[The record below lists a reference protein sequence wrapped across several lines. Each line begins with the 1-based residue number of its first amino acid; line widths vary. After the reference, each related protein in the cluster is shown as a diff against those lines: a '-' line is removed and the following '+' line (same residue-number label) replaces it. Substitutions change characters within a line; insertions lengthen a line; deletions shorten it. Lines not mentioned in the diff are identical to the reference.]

1 MSLMPAEIKS
11 RIKMELF
18 SLPKAD
24 VPPVYM
30 HALMLCCFDSLAS
43 TQTFWRVLT
52 ALGDSCVKIKNWALF
67 IFVQLKTK
75 IAIQWYNNSG

>member
-1 MSLMPAEIKS
+1 MSLMPAQIKS
-11 RIKMELF
+11 RNEMELF

-30 HALMLCCFDSLAS
+30 HALMLCCFKSLVS
-43 TQTFWRVLT
+43 TQTFRRVLT
-52 ALGDSCVKIKNWALF
+52 ALGDSCVKIKNGALF

-75 IAIQWYNNSG
+75 ILIQW